1 MLKERG
7 GNFRLKNVKETNISS
22 DVQPTTIA
30 HQRAQIKKEDDD
42 ESMDGQR
49 GPSSRSP

>member
-1 MLKERG
+1 MKKDEHLIRCS
-7 GNFRLKNVKETNISS
+7 NPR
-22 DVQPTTIA
+22 PIA

-49 GPSSRSP
+49 GPSSRST

>member
-1 MLKERG
+1 MK
-7 GNFRLKNVKETNISS
+7 KMNISS

-49 GPSSRSP
+49 GPSSRSTPNLENTNIENFE